1 MTKKADKKKVI
12 LTLCKV
18 FPITHQRAKQPTG
31 FEDKMNRGEKIH
43 TIRGN
48 RKGVWDKRYSDIA
61 SGRKYLS
68 IREWEG
74 RPYNSQQREIG
85 RRDEIGLQ
93 KITMIYGTDDAV
105 PQAWVDDRQ
114 VPVEELAKNDGLSM
128 EDFVNWFLAAFTR
141 VTYLRAWLFTLLTLD
156 IEWKLILQ
164 RERIYLR
171 LIPEISL

>member
-1 MTKKADKKKVI
+1 M
-12 LTLCKV
+12 L
-18 FPITHQRAKQPTG
+18 FRS
-31 FEDKMNRGEKIH
+31 
-43 TIRGN
+43 
-48 RKGVWDKRYSDIA
+48 VWDKRYSDIA

-128 EDFVNWFLAAFTR
+128 EDFVNWFFGSVHEGNVFEGVVIHFTNFR
-141 VTYLRAWLFTLLTLD
+141 Y
-156 IEWKLILQ
+156 
-164 RERIYLR
+164 
-171 LIPEISL
+171 